1 MGDIGRPLQTVR
13 RWGAPLYDFDGLRA
27 FKAKLRPRSWDPIYL
42 SYPPGGTAW
51 RAVWD
56 TLKAFAHGGL
66 LGFGIRTLLRG
77 PAIAMRVLAVLLVPW
92 TILLALPVSRPW
104 FPSETVRWGWVVF
117 DVVVVVA
124 LYRLSE
130 RWRPRV
136 ALALTTVIALDA
148 ALTVWQG
155 IAFDLP
161 RHHTAI
167 GVGIIAAAVF
177 APTLAAGLLWTGR
190 SHRRSI
196 AGSAD

>member
-1 MGDIGRPLQTVR
+1 
-13 RWGAPLYDFDGLRA
+13 
-27 FKAKLRPRSWDPIYL
+27 
-42 SYPPGGTAW
+42 
-51 RAVWD
+51 
-56 TLKAFAHGGL
+56 LKAFARGGL

-92 TILLALPVSRPW
+92 TILLALPVSRSW
-104 FPSETVRWGWVVF
+104 FPSEAVRWGWVTF
-117 DVVVVVA
+117 DVVVAVA

-130 RWRPRV
+130 RWRPRL
-136 ALALTTVIALDA
+136 ALALTAATALDA
-148 ALTVWQG
+148 ALTVWQA

-161 RHHTAI
+161 RHYTVI
-167 GVGIIAAAVF
+167 GMGIIALAVL